1 MVSILYIEN
10 TVKTRVIDFLNKYGD
25 KGYVVLK
32 TIVEIA
38 FDPEIDHRLGDFS
51 YKHLVF
57 KLSKMGIEYS
67 PHNMMRI
74 LEKEYGLIEKT
85 YISTTQKWWRLV
97 EPETIRKTILEYSS
111 GLDLEEPELKLLA
124 IKYRSLEP
132 LNILNILRRL
142 VVKDKLSNSEKE
154 LFRKIVFNELETI
167 TSLINKMQQ
176 YGELFKEEL
185 RTLGEVVNLAE
196 RISMKITN
204 SSQTTVSKISE
215 NKVYVLEKELSKNSV
230 KPW

>member
-1 MVSILYIEN
+1 MVYILYIEN

-25 KGYVVLK
+25 KGYIVLK
-32 TIVEIA
+32 TIIDIA
-38 FDPEIDHRLGDFS
+38 NDPEIDHRLGDFS

-57 KLSKMGIEYS
+57 KLNKMGVNYS
-67 PHNMMRI
+67 PHNIVRI

-97 EPETIRKTILEYSS
+97 DPETIRKTILEYST
-111 GLDLEEPELKLLA
+111 GVDLEDPDLKLLV

-132 LNILNILRRL
+132 LNILNTLRRL
-142 VVKDKLSNSEKE
+142 VVKDKLSSSDKE

-167 TSLINKMQQ
+167 IGLINNMQQ
-176 YGELFKEEL
+176 HEELFNEEIKVL
-185 RTLGEVVNLAE
+185 REIISLAE
-196 RISMKITN
+196 RISLKITN
-204 SSQTTVSKISE
+204 NSQLSKNRYSE
-215 NKVYVLEKELSKNSV
+215 NHIYVVEKEREGNSV